1 MKKPAIICIDDEPT
15 VLESLKIELKKA
27 IGDECIIET
36 SEGGEDALELFEELL
51 QEDYEIALVVS
62 DYIMPDIKGDELLRR
77 MHALSP
83 NTLKIMLTGQ
93 ADLEALGN
101 AIKYARLYRY
111 IPKPWQTE
119 DLRLT
124 VIEAVHSYLQDKKL
138 SEQNIK
144 VNNMNEELEQLTC
157 EQAALIAQLHENE
170 NRLMQ
175 FLEAMPV
182 GVGVLD
188 AQGRPYFLNQKA
200 KELFGKG
207 AIPDVNPDRLSAVYQ
222 VYKAD
227 TDSEY
232 PPEELPVVRALR
244 GESTTAADLEIRQED
259 KVIPIECW
267 GTPIYDEEGNII
279 YAINAIQDITERK
292 RAEADRERFTYELF
306 EINQSYSRFV
316 PRQFLQMLEKKSIL
330 DVQLG
335 DHVLQEEM
343 SVLFSDIRDFTPLSE
358 AMTPEENFKFI
369 NSYLSRMEPA
379 IIENQGFIDKY
390 IGDAIMALFSGG
402 ADGAVKA
409 AIAMLHRLAEY
420 NLDRVQSG
428 LAPIGSGIGINTG
441 PLMLGTIGGSSRM
454 DSTAISDTVNLAS
467 RVENL
472 TKNYGVS
479 LLITHQTFSRL
490 QNPGDYAI
498 RIIDRVRVKGKSKT
512 VSVFEVF
519 DADPPE
525 TQAGK
530 LATRMVF
537 EEALL
542 LYYQHNFNEAAQ
554 RFQECRSVNPGD
566 RVAAIYLE
574 RCQQQMG

>member
-36 SEGGEDALELFEELL
+36 SEGGEEALELFEELL

-124 VIEAVHSYLQDKKL
+124 VIDAVHSYLQDKKL

-144 VNNMNEELEQLTC
+144 VNNMNEELEQLTR

-188 AQGRPYFLNQKA
+188 AKGRPYFLNQKA

-207 AIPDVNPDRLSAVYQ
+207 AIPNVNPDRLSAVYQ
-222 VYKAD
+222 VYKAN

-244 GESTTAADLEIRQED
+244 GESTTADDLEIRQED
-259 KVIPIECW
+259 KVIPIESW
-267 GTPIYDEEGNII
+267 GTPIYDEEGNIV
-279 YAINAIQDITERK
+279 YAINAIQDITDRK
-292 RAEADRERFTYELF
+292 KAEADRERFTYELF

-379 IIENQGFIDKY
+379 IIQNQGFIDKY

-428 LAPIGSGIGINTG
+428 YPAIGNGIGINTG

-479 LLITHQTFSRL
+479 LLITHHTFSRL

-498 RIIDRVRVKGKSKT
+498 RIIDRVKVKGKSKT

-525 TQAGK
+525 ILGGK
-530 LATRMVF
+530 LAMRMVF

-542 LYYQHNFNEAAQ
+542 LYYQHNFGEAAK

>member
-36 SEGGEDALELFEELL
+36 SEGGEEALELFEELL
-51 QEDYEIALVVS
+51 EDDYEIALVVS
-62 DYIMPDIKGDELLRR
+62 DYIMPDIKGDEVLKR

-101 AIKYARLYRY
+101 AIKNARLYRY
-111 IPKPWQTE
+111 IPKPWHTE

-138 SEQNIK
+138 TEQNLK
-144 VNNMNEELEQLTC
+144 VRDMNEELEQLTR

-188 AQGRPYFLNQKA
+188 ANGNPYFLNQKA
-200 KELFGKG
+200 KDLFGKG
-207 AIPDVNPDRLSAVYQ
+207 ALPDVNPDRLSEVYR
-222 VYKAD
+222 VYKAG

-232 PPEELPVVRALR
+232 PPEDLPIVRALQ
-244 GESTTAADLEIRQED
+244 GESATADDLEIRQED
-259 KVIPIECW
+259 KVIPVESW
-267 GTPIYDEEGNII
+267 GTPIYDEEGNIV
-279 YAINAIQDITERK
+279 YAINAIQDITDRK
-292 RAEADRERFTYELF
+292 KAEADRERFTYELF

-316 PRQFLQMLEKKSIL
+316 PRQFLQMLEKQSIL

-335 DHVLQEEM
+335 DHVLQEQM
-343 SVLFSDIRDFTPLSE
+343 SVLFSDIRDFTALSE
-358 AMTPEENFKFI
+358 TMTPEENFTFI

-428 LAPIGSGIGINTG
+428 YPPIRNGIGINTG
-441 PLMLGTIGGSSRM
+441 SLMLGTIGGSSRM

-467 RVENL
+467 RVEDL

-479 LLITHQTFSRL
+479 LLITHHTFSRL
-490 QNPGDYAI
+490 QNPADYAI
-498 RIIDRVRVKGKSKT
+498 RIIDRVKVKGKSKT

-525 TQAGK
+525 VQAGK
-530 LATRMVF
+530 FATRMLF
-537 EEALL
+537 EEAMLF
-542 LYYQHNFNEAAQ
+542 YYQRNCGESAKI
-554 RFQECRSVNPGD
+554 FQECLRVNPGD

-574 RCQQQMG
+574 RCQQYMG